1 MSIEE
6 QEAESHL
13 MHAKDEVKLALLIV
27 DPNATE
33 PFAQAMLRA
42 LDSIASANQMLV
54 ERFPL

>member
-27 DPNATE
+27 DPNAAE

-54 ERFPL
+54 DRFPL